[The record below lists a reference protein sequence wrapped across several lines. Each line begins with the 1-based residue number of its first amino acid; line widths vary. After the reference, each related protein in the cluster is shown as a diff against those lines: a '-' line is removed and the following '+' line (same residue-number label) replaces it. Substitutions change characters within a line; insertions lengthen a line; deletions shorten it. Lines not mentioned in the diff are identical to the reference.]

1 ADLLF
6 GDSVPCGKLT
16 MSFPKH
22 VGQCPIYYNHP
33 NTGRPKWTAED
44 VHQAYA
50 SNYIGCG
57 NRPLYCFGHGLS
69 YTKLDYEAMELSDT
83 KMSAEKP
90 LTVKITVKNSGSY
103 AAKETVQLY
112 IRDLFASTVRPVQ
125 SLIAFEK
132 IHLEAGEE
140 KTVTF
145 TVTEEMLRFYDAS
158 CKHVSEAGEFVIF
171 TGYADH
177 KYKEAKFFLE

>member
-1 ADLLF
+1 
-6 GDSVPCGKLT
+6 
-16 MSFPKH
+16 
-22 VGQCPIYYNHP
+22 
-33 NTGRPKWTAED
+33 
-44 VHQAYA
+44 
-50 SNYIGCG
+50 
-57 NRPLYCFGHGLS
+57 
-69 YTKLDYEAMELSDT
+69 MELSDT
-83 KMSAEKP
+83 KMSAKKP

-132 IHLEAGEE
+132 IHLEAGEA